1 VFISLLVLLSYP
13 MQCHPARR
21 CILTIIDYCTTI
33 SKSNIAEENTPIAS
47 DVNNTDENCLTRR
60 IRRICTSVSS
70 NSTSGSKH
78 QLTLLPQNS
87 PGHNAVFTI
96 DDDIEEGLNDDYSV
110 HSMNS
115 IHRVSSIGPIL
126 ADTEP
131 AENGD
136 TIDTSTL
143 SVKSDVL
150 FYLVTVRLP

>member
-1 VFISLLVLLSYP
+1 

-21 CILTIIDYCTTI
+21 CILTIIDYCTTV
-33 SKSNIAEENTPIAS
+33 SKGNNAEENTPVVS

-70 NSTSGSKH
+70 NTPGNKH

-87 PGHNAVFTI
+87 PSHNAVFTI
-96 DDDIEEGLNDDYSV
+96 DEDIEEGLNDDYSV

-131 AENGD
+131 ESGD
-136 TIDTSTL
+136 IIDDSTL

-150 FYLVTVRLP
+150 FYLVTVRFP